1 MEKKSTLRV
10 HYSIINELLLHYNN
24 MVKDVR
30 THYFSE
36 LISAHQH
43 NPTLFYEDCQSTCNP
58 PFLVPQRTVMEIVKF
73 FYLI

>member
-1 MEKKSTLRV
+1 
-10 HYSIINELLLHYNN
+10 